1 MSSRKNKF
9 SSALRHL
16 NSNQIDE
23 KIKKLEEQPTNNTSG
38 IYTLSPPDPAA
49 DPTVYTPSFSDI
61 TILTP
66 DFAIGEDPDNATE
79 AADTSGLFNAEG
91 VSLTAAP
98 PGDNSYILGPMATMY
113 YAWASRTQI
122 GYIRQSDRRM
132 VNLGY
137 ISGNF
142 GDWDG
147 SEAAFNSYGQ
157 LTLEQAQWYRTI
169 GKKDGADNSTENY
182 RAFYPGP
189 PSSVADAY
197 GRYLCTI
204 TGDPKDVD
212 NSYASSTTGPKNGP
226 MNANDNFAAQKKKE
240 EDEEDDKPDR
250 DDYPPGRAGAKK
262 YQDDLKK
269 WKDDQ
274 KDKGEEG
281 EEETH
286 DDGKG
291 YGSPKDRG
299 GQGGNDQEWRDKGD
313 KTGDPA
319 SDSASDPASDYT
331 APKDRGGQGDTDGVD
346 PNEPGL
352 VDKAKEA
359 WDWYVDNKE
368 AVDAAAGEV
377 MNAVDAA
384 MAIASVVGVL
394 FPEAGTSIA
403 GAAGIASLA
412 NKFKKAYNAVKAGK
426 SAADV
431 IGGKNKGLS
440 GAGSFDVGATGVKKG
455 GFDALNPNQIG
466 PTAQHT
472 GSGGILSPGG
482 GMVYS
487 APKVGQTGPS
497 AVNPGSGASKYSQYG
512 SNPFSQ
518 SSKGGGDPGG
528 VIGSI
533 VNKGN
538 ASVGIIEPQSTQ
550 TPAQFNKSSKIFNDI
565 MNGKY
570 QNSPTAQKIYQ
581 KGIDAGFT
589 GGSGSI
595 GHSNLPKQTSVPNV
609 GKTLGGFSKFASKY
623 TPTHGHLGTF
633 GGVNYESYLI
643 ENTSKSKKEL
653 RMQGDKEDI
662 MIMHMLK
669 KPEILKKLPLIIKG
683 LEQEKELSA
692 VYGAIF
698 GFEGRNIKESL
709 FESKKIRIMKTLKEP
724 VVLPEGKKKSYKVRP
739 GRRGKTK
746 TDFRGMD
753 KLIGDIKIEKT
764 FKEPQDVWNKDWHG
778 HNQRVSQ
785 GKKNIVLE
793 LIGQSTDAFNYM
805 LNDSKKMNAKQM
817 EEFWGLHPEMHSH
830 FYNGKKYKTV
840 RKEQLKGD
848 RLVFLVDEKGVK
860 TSILQSKLNDQLA
873 QKHDQELLDEYNKLN
888 PPKEEPV
895 KKKPLLKKVADRL
908 NPDVAPVHPKDPPP
922 KMVNGM
928 HPKYGKN
935 YKYDKLDS
943 VSAVMMS
950 RAPTGD
956 PEIDANV
963 RKAAKKPK

>member
-16 NSNQIDE
+16 NSSQIDE

-66 DFAIGEDPDNATE
+66 DFAIGEDPDNATQ

-98 PGDNSYILGPMATMY
+98 PGDNSYILGPMSTMY

-204 TGDPKDVD
+204 TGDPKDID

-226 MNANDNFAAQKKKE
+226 MNPNDNFSSILN
-240 EDEEDDKPDR
+240 R
-250 DDYPPGRAGAKK
+250 
-262 YQDDLKK
+262 LKK
-269 WKDDQ
+269 LGQ
-274 KDKGEEG
+274 KINWDTVQSALKAGQKIADVLWSGAEILSKAQLGELIADLTFNPLIDAAFG
-281 EEETH
+281 FGT
-286 DDGKG
+286 
-291 YGSPKDRG
+291 
-299 GQGGNDQEWRDKGD
+299 
-313 KTGDPA
+313 A
-319 SDSASDPASDYT
+319 DSA
-331 APKDRGGQGDTDGVD
+331 
-346 PNEPGL
+346 
-352 VDKAKEA
+352 
-359 WDWYVDNKE
+359 
-368 AVDAAAGEV
+368 GEY
-377 MNAVDAA
+377 NTTLATSL
-384 MAIASVVGVL
+384 MATVV
-394 FPEAGTSIA
+394 T
-403 GAAGIASLA
+403 
-412 NKFKKAYNAVKAGK
+412 
-426 SAADV
+426 
-431 IGGKNKGLS
+431 GKNQQIKLS
-440 GAGSFDVGATGVKKG
+440 ADARQDLVNSIDIKALEQNLQLGAPPEVSSDNA
-455 GFDALNPNQIG
+455 I
-466 PTAQHT
+466 
-472 GSGGILSPGG
+472 
-482 GMVYS
+482 
-487 APKVGQTGPS
+487 
-497 AVNPGSGASKYSQYG
+497 NPGSGKNDNLLSGNWGNQ
-512 SNPFSQ
+512 
-518 SSKGGGDPGG
+518 GG
-528 VIGSI
+528 VEIHYNPDNGSFT
-533 VNKGN
+533 VTAVKMLRDFGDLDQKN
-538 ASVGIIEPQSTQ
+538 ASGKITNFHDIPNPSPKQIAGIIE
-550 TPAQFNKSSKIFNDI
+550 
-565 MNGKY
+565 
-570 QNSPTAQKIYQ
+570 
-581 KGIDAGFT
+581 
-589 GGSGSI
+589 
-595 GHSNLPKQTSVPNV
+595 
-609 GKTLGGFSKFASKY
+609 
-623 TPTHGHLGTF
+623 
-633 GGVNYESYLI
+633 E
-643 ENTSKSKKEL
+643 
-653 RMQGDKEDI
+653 
-662 MIMHMLK
+662 
-669 KPEILKKLPLIIKG
+669 KG
-683 LEQEKELSA
+683 LEKPIKALLETIMDKK
-692 VYGAIF
+692 VGGIF
-698 GFEGRNIKESL
+698 GPNVRQISNAINSLTGGVMGLGWEGGAYGTSKEEAAQIVYDEIPGVTKAIYNFIVEGSASNAVHLRDQLIKIGIPQSEIEKAGAGFGGYVYSQEQFFGGELPLEVKKVINKKMDVYLGFATESTIL
-709 FESKKIRIMKTLKEP
+709 SESKKIRIMKTLKEP

-739 GRRGKTK
+739 GRRGKT
-746 TDFRGMD
+746 DFKGMD
-753 KLIGDIKIEKT
+753 KLIGDTKIEKT
-764 FKEPQDVWNKDWHG
+764 FKEPQDIWNKDWHG
-778 HNQRVSQ
+778 YNQRVSQ

-793 LIGQSTDAFNYM
+793 LIGQSTDAFDYM

-830 FYNGKKYKTV
+830 FHNGKKYKTL

-888 PPKEEPV
+888 SKKEPIEY
-895 KKKPLLKKVADRL
+895 KKDPLIKKVMGRL
-908 NPDVAPVHPKDPPP
+908 KNEIDYPDKPARKGYPNEPPP

-928 HPKYGKN
+928 HPKLGKN
-935 YKYDKLDS
+935 YKYDKLDP

-963 RKAAKKPK
+963 RKAARKPK